1 MISQYLVGRQ
11 YTDVPNMKVDIKG
24 FATKNGFAVQQSI
37 NYEKNCGYYYCNH
50 RTLYQDK
57 ADPETRT
64 GQEKIACTDKCN
76 QKAFVKRVIK
86 VDVSGK

>member
-37 NYEKNCGYYYCNH
+37 NYEKNCGYYKCNQ

-57 ADPETRT
+57 VTL
-64 GQEKIACTDKCN
+64 
-76 QKAFVKRVIK
+76 KRALARENLHASTNVI
-86 VDVSGK
+86 GKPL